1 MQVQLF
7 KKVGKYT
14 DKKDGKEKL
23 FTNFYVK
30 CGDALIP
37 VEICYFPQDKFDGR
51 DPNYNGRKQV
61 MSAFAATLPDKSDS
75 GDSARATPSQNKLS
89 IDEQPQPVDDTESAL
104 SGF

>member
-14 DKKDGKEKL
+14 DKDTGKEKP

-37 VEICYFPQDKFDGR
+37 VEPCYFPKAEFDNR

-61 MSAFAATLPDKSDS
+61 LSAFAAILPDKND
-75 GDSARATPSQNKLS
+75 GNVEQVHKPATPPSDDLT
-89 IDEQPQPVDDTESAL
+89 PVDDTEGAL
-104 SGF
+104 NGF

>member
-14 DKKDGKEKL
+14 DKNDGKEKT

-30 CGDALIP
+30 CGDSLIP
-37 VEICYFPQDKFDGR
+37 VEVCYFPQDKFDGR

-61 MSAFAATLPDKSDS
+61 MSAFAVTLPDKPDGGS
-75 GDSARATPSQNKLS
+75 SAQATPSQGKPPVP
-89 IDEQPQPVDDTESAL
+89 DQPQPVDDTESAL